1 MRRIGLA
8 LVATV
13 LGLAGAR
20 AAVGSDSLTIMT
32 ASGAHKFS
40 VEVMR
45 SEAELERGLMF
56 RRFMPQD
63 HGMLFD
69 FGHTQPV
76 MMWMKNTY
84 IPLDMVFID
93 KTGHVISIAANAQPM
108 DLHIIPSEKPAF
120 AALELN
126 AGVAADIG
134 IKPGDG
140 VRDALFHNQ

>member
-1 MRRIGLA
+1 MCRMGLA
-8 LVATV
+8 LVAMALT
-13 LGLAGAR
+13 LP
-20 AAVGSDSLTIMT
+20 AAYAVAGSDNLTILT
-32 ASGAHKFS
+32 ASGAHSFS

-45 SEAELERGLMF
+45 SEPELERGLMF

-69 FGHTQPV
+69 FGKTQPV

-93 KTGHVISIAANAQPM
+93 KSGHVINIAANAQPM

-126 AGVAADIG
+126 AGIAAKIG
-134 IKPGDG
+134 IKPGDDI
-140 VRDALFHNQ
+140 RDALFHNQ